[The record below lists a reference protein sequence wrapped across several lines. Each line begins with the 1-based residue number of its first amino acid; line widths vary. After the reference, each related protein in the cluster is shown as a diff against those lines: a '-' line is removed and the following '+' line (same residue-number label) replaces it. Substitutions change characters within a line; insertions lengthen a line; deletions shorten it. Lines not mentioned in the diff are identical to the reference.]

1 MRRFLTG
8 EKCVPVA
15 WMQREA
21 RNPGQLILSMS
32 RRAKPLISYR
42 VIVNLI
48 SATRCSKNI
57 F

>member
-1 MRRFLTG
+1 
-8 EKCVPVA
+8 
-15 WMQREA
+15 MQREA